1 MSTTAEKLAYLSET
15 KAQIRDAIIAKG
27 VDVPES
33 TVFRDYVGK
42 IEEISTGVPLPQL
55 SNPAGPEHIYNGYD
69 AIGQD
74 GSVINGIAMTYD
86 EGYGTGF
93 NEGTES
99 GYADGYNTGYSNGYN
114 EGYTMGYTDCSG
126 GVGPPQPLTYVW
138 DADTLTL
145 TISEV

>member
-55 SNPAGPEHIYNGYD
+55 SNPAWPEQIYSGYE
-69 AIGQD
+69 AIDQAG
-74 GSVINGIAMTYD
+74 GMIVGIARTYD
-86 EGYGTGF
+86 EGY
-93 NEGTES
+93 
-99 GYADGYNTGYSNGYN
+99 AA
-114 EGYTMGYTDCSG
+114 GYTDGSG